1 MFFGRKAVAKPKK
14 LEMSKKTKLKIIL
27 GTFAVIALI
36 ITIGL
41 GYALKPLLIAFGLSY
56 LVFPLIIKLEK
67 RGLNRV
73 VSVTLIFLL
82 MTGALVFSVMAV
94 MPKMVEDTSSFFREL
109 PENSVKALRMAET
122 IAQNAGIEL
131 NLSEH
136 GIDGLI
142 KQQAAQLSADA
153 VSKITGTVSGFFSS
167 VIKWLLAILNVLLIP
182 LFFFFMI
189 IDYEKM
195 KEEIK
200 SYIPVKY
207 LPLAQDYMGRIN
219 RILSGYIR
227 GKLVVAFI
235 LGLLYGLGLYFIGL
249 KFGFV
254 IGFAAG
260 VLSIIPYV
268 GSLIGFVAAVVM
280 ALAYYQGIGLL
291 IGIGVVFT
299 VAQLLES
306 YIITPRLVGE
316 SVGLNAFITILAIII
331 GGNLMGVMGILI
343 AIPVAAILKEILVD
357 LRKEYHLVL
366 HEPVKGKRK

>member
-27 GTFAVIALI
+27 GAFAVIALI

>member
-1 MFFGRKAVAKPKK
+1 MICGREEVAKPKK

-56 LVFPLIIKLEK
+56 LVFPLIIRLER

-73 VSVTLIFLL
+73 LSVTLIFLL

-227 GKLVVAFI
+227 GKLVVAVI

-291 IGIGVVFT
+291 IGIGAVFT

-343 AIPVAAILKEILVD
+343 SIPVAAILKEILVD
-357 LRKEYHLVL
+357 LRKEYHMVL
-366 HEPVKGKRK
+366 HEPVKEKKK

>member
-27 GTFAVIALI
+27 GAFAVIALI

-153 VSKITGTVSGFFSS
+153 VSKITGTVSGFFFS